1 MGQAQRGWGKTQWGW
16 RQIAAS
22 GQNVDDDRGGE
33 DALIQRL
40 LAGGFHSGDPVG
52 GYAAEDRDHLFVAIA
67 DALQLAADRG
77 HGGGQDPVT
86 ERGAIA
92 QSTGFA
98 RQNRDIVP
106 GIVDRLKP
114 AKTSG
119 MFCDD
124 GVRHWP

>member
-1 MGQAQRGWGKTQWGW
+1 MGQAQRGWGKKQRGW
-16 RQIAAS
+16 RRIAAS
-22 GQNVDDDRGGE
+22 GQNIDDDRGGE
-33 DALIQRL
+33 DTLIQRL

-77 HGGGQDPVT
+77 HGGGKNPVT
-86 ERGAIA
+86 ERSAIA
-92 QSTGFA
+92 KCAGFA
-98 RQNRDIVP
+98 CQNRDIVP
-106 GIVDRLKP
+106 RIVDRLKP
-114 AKTSG
+114 AKTPG